1 MVSVPQ
7 FPYVSGSIA
16 GPGSGCRKSVAYPLE
31 GIQSTP
37 LSSVCQ
43 AWTIGSSTQLSHLAP
58 LQT

>member
-1 MVSVPQ
+1 MVSMPQ

-16 GPGSGCRKSVAYPLE
+16 GPGSGCRKSVAYPL